1 MELIN
6 SNNIYIDIGDNQYQL
21 IKNEYI
27 YDFKNYYFKNEIKIR
42 YCNNIF
48 TINLNNNRY
57 FQIKSISLCNYIYI
71 FIFNKT
77 TLFYRNIIE
86 INNDNNN
93 FEYDKD
99 VFYKYKLEQLI
110 LILRNKLG
118 KEIKLPDD
126 VIFNI
131 NNKLNIIEKDIN
143 IIQTQKILYYIQYIS
158 SNFHI

>member
-27 YDFKNYYFKNEIKIR
+27 YDFKNYYFKNKIKIR

-57 FQIKSISLCNYIYI
+57 FQIKSISLGNYIYI

-86 INNDNNN
+86 IKNDNNN

-99 VFYKYKLEQLI
+99 IFYKYKLEQLI

-143 IIQTQKILYYIQYIS
+143 ILQTQKILYYIQYIS

>member
-1 MELIN
+1 MELIT

-27 YDFKNYYFKNEIKIR
+27 YDYKNYYFKNEIKIK

-48 TINLNNNRY
+48 TINLNNNKY
-57 FQIKSISLCNYIYI
+57 FQIKSISLGNYIYI
-71 FIFNKT
+71 YIFNKT
-77 TLFYRNIIE
+77 TLFYRNIIK
-86 INNDNNN
+86 ININNNN

-99 VFYKYKLEQLI
+99 IFYKYKLEQLI

-143 IIQTQKILYYIQYIS
+143 ILQIQKILYYIQYIS
-158 SNFHI
+158 SSFHI

>member
-27 YDFKNYYFKNEIKIR
+27 YDCKNYYFKNEIKIR

-48 TINLNNNRY
+48 TINLNNEKY
-57 FQIKSISLCNYIYI
+57 FQIKYTSVGNYIYL
-71 FIFNKT
+71 FIFNKS
-77 TLFYRNIIE
+77 TLFYSNIIK
-86 INNDNNN
+86 IKNDNNN
-93 FEYDKD
+93 FEYDKEN
-99 VFYKYKLEQLI
+99 FYKYKLEQLI
-110 LILRNKLG
+110 FILRNKLG
-118 KEIKLPDD
+118 KEIRFPED

-131 NNKLNIIEKDIN
+131 KNKLNIIEKDIN
-143 IIQTQKILYYIQYIS
+143 ILQTQKILYYIQYIS